1 MKYYIS
7 FFSILAALFILYTF
21 SDTLQY
27 NKLKKTTINAVDRK
41 TEYIETTSSKIKD
54 IDINF
59 TFKIDSSDNAEDTV
73 VQIFTTGEGLKAL
86 SLRLIKPGSLQV
98 VTEYNNADRHK
109 VFALTDLFQYGKTH
123 NLKIKVHK
131 EKQLWIL
138 LDDVLVINTEDPN
151 INIDLSKIQVDK
163 TFEGAIADFNISY
176 ILYSKTRLASVIK
189 PILFLFFIALGAIL
203 LKKNTRF
210 LSRKEKIHHTAFI
223 LFAGFVMA
231 LFYHVSQSF
240 LGYSDPKNSF
250 LFTPGNMFTD
260 FIGPVGKP
268 DLITYSFFT
277 SFVKLIFYTIGK
289 EMSLTLF
296 LIASGIF
303 LALIHMKEIGSKKL
317 DDTPVLPV
325 VIFSLLSYPVLFV
338 FNRGNFEILVF
349 LLLYV
354 FVYYFSRKKFIIS
367 AIFLSLAVSMK
378 IFPAVFLIIFL
389 SYRKFK
395 EVVIAGILVIFLNAV
410 SLIALSK
417 YLAKSY
423 GKIFADYMADYTSFY
438 MKDYVIDNRGLDF
451 NHSLYGLLK
460 LKIFSFYKSTS
471 ITDVTL
477 QKVTHLFTLYSK
489 IQISLFA
496 LLSAY
501 IIFIEKELWKKVALL
516 VISMN
521 LLPYSSADYKLIHF
535 FLPLYLFIN
544 KKEGSRTDILYVIL
558 FSLLLVPKN
567 YFNIIWNLPD
577 VSFGIFMN
585 PAVMIVLAVL
595 IIGEGLF
602 IRFAPKISV
611 PFLLHTPSSRR

>member
-7 FFSILAALFILYTF
+7 FFSILATLFILYTF
-21 SDTLQY
+21 NDTLQY
-27 NKLKKTTINAVDRK
+27 NKLKKITINTVDRK
-41 TEYIETTSSKIKD
+41 TEHIETTSSKIKD
-54 IDINF
+54 IDINLM
-59 TFKIDSSDNAEDTV
+59 FKINSSNNAEDTV

-109 VFALTDLFQYGKTH
+109 IFALTDLFQYDKTH

-138 LDDVLVINTEDPN
+138 LDDVLVINTKDPN

-163 TFEGAIADFNISY
+163 AFGGTITNFSISY
-176 ILYSKTRLASVIK
+176 ILYSKTQLASVIK

-210 LSRKEKIHHTAFI
+210 LSRKEKIHYTAFM
-223 LFAGFVMA
+223 LFIGFIMA

-260 FIGPVGKP
+260 FIGPVVNP

-277 SFVKLIFYTIGK
+277 SFVKLIFYTIGT
-289 EMSLTLF
+289 EMSITLF
-296 LIASGIF
+296 LVALGIF
-303 LALIHMKEIGSKKL
+303 LALINIKEIGSKKL

-354 FVYYFSRKKFIIS
+354 FVYYFDRKKFMIS
-367 AIFLSLAVSMK
+367 AVFLSLAVSMK
-378 IFPAVFLIIFL
+378 IFPAVFLIIFP
-389 SYRKFK
+389 SYKKFK
-395 EVVIAGILVIFLNAV
+395 ELVIASILVIFLNAV

-423 GKIFADYMADYTSFY
+423 GKIIADYVADYTSFY

-451 NHSLYGLLK
+451 NHSLHGLLK
-460 LKIFSFYKSTS
+460 LKIFSFYKSTN
-471 ITDVTL
+471 ITDITL
-477 QKVTHLFTLYSK
+477 QKVTHLFTIYPK
-489 IQISLFA
+489 IQITLFA

-501 IIFIEKELWKKVALL
+501 IIFIEKELWKKVTLL

-521 LLPYSSADYKLIHF
+521 LLPYISSDYKLIHF

-544 KKEGSRTDILYVIL
+544 KKGKSKTDLLYVIL

-577 VSFGIFMN
+577 VSFGIFLN
-585 PAVMIVLAVL
+585 PVLMIILIFL
-595 IIGEGLF
+595 IIGEGLKKTSM
-602 IRFAPKISV
+602 IRIQK
-611 PFLLHTPSSRR
+611 